1 MRKEQSRN
9 ETTSPP
15 NTQRGQDN
23 TLPAQV
29 DRMENVKRRV
39 GPNPY
44 RREEENECTE
54 GGRGIFFLPC
64 VFLYGRGPAEIS
76 TCTGPAI

>member
-1 MRKEQSRN
+1 MKPQTPQQSMR
-9 ETTSPP
+9 T
-15 NTQRGQDN
+15 GQYA
-23 TLPAQV
+23 LPAQV

-44 RREEENECTE
+44 CGEEENEWTE
-54 GGRGIFFLPC
+54 GRRGIFFLPH